1 MTMRKFMTLVAIATA
16 ALLGLQSCEK
26 NDELI
31 GENKLPSA
39 AQTFLQENFP
49 SEAVSSVV
57 KDYDDGT
64 HTYKVSLSDG
74 TFIEFKKNGEW
85 KEIEN
90 RTTGVPESVIPT
102 KILEYIKANYPDNF
116 VIDIERDR
124 HYDVELNS
132 GLDLDFNSKGEFLRI
147 DI

>member
-1 MTMRKFMTLVAIATA
+1 MRKIMTMVAIAAA

-31 GENKLPSA
+31 GESKLPSA

-49 SEAVSSVV
+49 SEAIQSVV

-74 TFIEFKKNGEW
+74 TYIEFKKNGEW

-90 RTTGVPESVIPT
+90 RTSGIPESAIPA
-102 KILEYIKANYPDNF
+102 KIMEYINVNYPDNF
-116 VIDIERDR
+116 IIDIEHDR
-124 HYDVELNS
+124 HYDVELDS
-132 GLDLDFNSKGEFLRI
+132 GLDLDFNSMGEFLRI
-147 DI
+147 DL

>member
-1 MTMRKFMTLVAIATA
+1 MRKIMTMLAIAAA

-31 GENKLPSA
+31 GESKLPSA

-49 SEAVSSVV
+49 SEAIQSVV
-57 KDYDDGT
+57 KDYDDRT

-74 TFIEFKKNGEW
+74 TYIEFKKNGEW

-90 RTTGVPESVIPT
+90 RTSGIPESAIPA
-102 KILEYIKANYPDNF
+102 KIMEYINVNYPDNF
-116 VIDIERDR
+116 IIDIEHDR
-124 HYDVELNS
+124 HYDVELDS

-147 DI
+147 DL

>member
-1 MTMRKFMTLVAIATA
+1 MRKIMTMVAIAAA

-31 GENKLPSA
+31 GESKLPSA

-49 SEAVSSVV
+49 SEAIQSVV

-74 TFIEFKKNGEW
+74 TYIEFKKNGEW

-90 RTTGVPESVIPT
+90 RTSGIPESAIPA
-102 KILEYIKANYPDNF
+102 KIMEYINANYPDNF
-116 VIDIERDR
+116 IIDIEHNRQ
-124 HYDVELNS
+124 YDVELDS

-147 DI
+147 DL

>member
-1 MTMRKFMTLVAIATA
+1 MRKIMTMVAIAAA

-31 GENKLPSA
+31 GESKLPSA

-49 SEAVSSVV
+49 SEAIQSVV

-74 TFIEFKKNGEW
+74 TYIEFKKNGEW

-90 RTTGVPESVIPT
+90 RTSGIPESAIPA
-102 KILEYIKANYPDNF
+102 KIMEYINANYPDNF
-116 VIDIERDR
+116 IIDIEHNR
-124 HYDVELNS
+124 HYDVELDS
-132 GLDLDFNSKGEFLRI
+132 GLDLDFNSNGEFLRI
-147 DI
+147 DL

>member
-1 MTMRKFMTLVAIATA
+1 MRKIMTMVAIAAA

-31 GENKLPSA
+31 GESKLPSS

-49 SEAVSSVV
+49 SEAIQSVV

-74 TFIEFKKNGEW
+74 TYIEFKKNGEW

-90 RTTGVPESVIPT
+90 RTSGIPESAIPA
-102 KILEYIKANYPDNF
+102 KIMEYINANYPDNF
-116 VIDIERDR
+116 IIDIEHNR
-124 HYDVELNS
+124 HYDVELDS

-147 DI
+147 DL

>member
-1 MTMRKFMTLVAIATA
+1 MRKIMTMVAIAAA

-26 NDELI
+26 NDKLI
-31 GENKLPSA
+31 GESKLPSA

-49 SEAVSSVV
+49 SEAILSVV

-74 TFIEFKKNGEW
+74 TYIEFKKNGEW

-90 RTTGVPESVIPT
+90 RTSGIPESAIPA
-102 KILEYIKANYPDNF
+102 KIMEYINVNYPDNF
-116 VIDIERDR
+116 IIDIEHDR
-124 HYDVELNS
+124 HYDVELDS

-147 DI
+147 DL